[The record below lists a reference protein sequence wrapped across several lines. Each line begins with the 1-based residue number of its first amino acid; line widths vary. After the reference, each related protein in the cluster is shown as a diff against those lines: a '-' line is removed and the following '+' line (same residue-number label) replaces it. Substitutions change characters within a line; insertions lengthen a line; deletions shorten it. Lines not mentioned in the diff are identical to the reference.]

1 MTPFPPLSPEL
12 IDAANTL
19 GEWLAQDD
27 SAALADAKDIGLV
40 VLAGNAAIPAIDAA
54 CREAAAR
61 QIPLLISGGIGHS
74 TPFLYAAV
82 ARHPRYNLLPT
93 TGRSEAAILADI
105 ACRFWN
111 IPADKLLVEDKSTN
125 CGENAAFTRD
135 MMHALHL
142 LPRQAMLVQDPTMQ
156 RRTAATFARVWQ
168 DAERQVEWLNV
179 PGIVPT
185 LTNTPRETRFAAGEG
200 LWSVDRYLSLIV
212 GEIPRLR
219 NDKDGYGPNGRGFIE
234 AVDIP
239 ERVLAAWQTLRNDP
253 SLKAVFTR

>member
-1 MTPFPPLSPEL
+1 MTPFPPLSTEL

-27 SAALADAKDIGLV
+27 SAALADAKEIGLV
-40 VLAGNAAIPAIDAA
+40 VLAGNAAMPAIDAA

-61 QIPLLISGGIGHS
+61 DVPLLISGGIGHS

-105 ACRFWN
+105 AGRFWN

-125 CGENAAFTRD
+125 CGENTAFTRD
-135 MMHALHL
+135 RMHALRL
-142 LPRQAMLVQDPTMQ
+142 LPRQAILVQDPTMQ
-156 RRTAATFARVWQ
+156 RRTAATFARVWR
-168 DAERQVEWLNV
+168 DDESQVEWFNV

-185 LTNTPRETRFAAGEG
+185 LTVTPRETRFTAGEG
-200 LWSVDRYLSLIV
+200 LWPVDRYLSLIV

-239 ERVLAAWQTLRNDP
+239 GHVLAAWQILRHAP
-253 SLKAVFTR
+253 SLNAVLTR

>member
-40 VLAGNAAIPAIDAA
+40 VLAGNAAMPAIDAA

-61 QIPLLISGGIGHS
+61 DVPLLISGGIGHS

-105 ACRFWN
+105 AGRFWN

-135 MMHALHL
+135 RMHALRL
-142 LPRQAMLVQDPTMQ
+142 LPRQAILVQDPTMQ
-156 RRTAATFARVWQ
+156 RRTAATFARVWRG
-168 DAERQVEWLNV
+168 DEPQVEWFNV

-185 LTNTPRETRFAAGEG
+185 LTVTPRETRFTAGEG
-200 LWSVDRYLSLIV
+200 LWPVDRYLSLIV

-239 ERVLAAWQTLRNDP
+239 GHVLAAWQILRHAP
-253 SLKAVFTR
+253 SLNAVLTR